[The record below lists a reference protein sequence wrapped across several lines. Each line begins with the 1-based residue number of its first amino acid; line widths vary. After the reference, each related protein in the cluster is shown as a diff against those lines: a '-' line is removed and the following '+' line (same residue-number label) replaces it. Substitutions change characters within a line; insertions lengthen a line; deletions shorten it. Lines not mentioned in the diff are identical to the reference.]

1 MFLENVSQGN
11 IFSNTPERRYQIFL
25 SKKEKVLQSF
35 HHITMFVQS
44 IKQESDKDCQQVV
57 LNDDLME
64 FQHSQTYQNK
74 TFPLMSSMEKM
85 KCRKARA
92 VL

>member
-1 MFLENVSQGN
+1 
-11 IFSNTPERRYQIFL
+11 
-25 SKKEKVLQSF
+25 
-35 HHITMFVQS
+35 MFVQS